1 MPVSELSPEK
11 LRLECPPDQVGCE
24 TSAELG
30 PVDGIIGQDRALKA
44 LKFGVEMKGKGFN
57 VYVAGPP
64 ITGKRP
70 AARSFL
76 ENIAKTRPVPPDWVY
91 VNNFQNPYEPKALK
105 LPPGKARI
113 FQKDLKNLVD
123 QAKRAVPAALQNDE
137 FVSRGNGITKK
148 AVAERNTIL
157 SDLNKQAEVHGYTVR
172 MTQLGITIIPVVDG
186 KTVSQEEFDTLPA
199 RVKKKY
205 DQSRDTVR
213 AALDKAGK
221 EVNDL
226 DARTLEELK
235 KLRDD
240 SVRYAIGGLMTN
252 LVSRYEDMPDV
263 VQHLN
268 ELRDDIMENTE
279 LFTPGGA
286 EEKPDTEQ
294 QSPLEKSLPEFL
306 FRRYDVNVIVDNS
319 ESKGAPVISEDNPT
333 VTNLLGKFENE
344 SRFGAI
350 TTDFTLIKGGSIH
363 RANGGYLILG
373 AVELLKNQFSYDG
386 LKRVLQSGSIL
397 IEETG
402 QRLGVGSTKTLVPQ
416 PIPLNVKIIL
426 VGDHEI
432 YQALYTQDPD
442 FGILFK
448 VKAHFD
454 DSIERNDQNQKTY
467 GSFVHS
473 LCEREGLNHLEAPA
487 LAKVVEY
494 GSRLA
499 EDQTKLSTKFP
510 EIADLVREAN
520 FYAAQDGAK
529 LIKDVHIKKAL
540 DEKVYR
546 SNLLDEKVK
555 EMIERG
561 IILIDTSGTQ
571 VGQVNGLS
579 VIGLGDFDFGQPSR
593 ITASLGLGR
602 RGIVDI
608 ERESRMGGQT
618 HTKGVL
624 IISGYLENKYAHDKP
639 LSLSCRLVFEQSYG
653 GVDGDSASSTEL
665 YAILSAL
672 SELPIKQNL
681 AVTGSV
687 NQKGVVQAIGGV
699 NEKIE
704 GFYKTCKAKGLK
716 GDEGVMIPRSNVQ
729 HLMLNEEVVEAVRQG
744 RFHIYPVGTIDEGIE
759 VLTGVNAGQLTS
771 DGTYEPNTVHYR
783 VNKRLAEMNQ
793 RMAALGGPSRLEE
806 EAPASEVD
814 ALAQTRPK
822 QQADPSVT
830 ALRFFASRGDE
841 VP

>member
-1 MPVSELSPEK
+1 MTVSELSPEK

-57 VYVAGPP
+57 IYVAGPP

-76 ENIAKTRPVPPDWVY
+76 ENIAKTRSVPPDWVY
-91 VNNFQNPYEPKALK
+91 VNNFQNPYEPKTLK
-105 LPPGKARI
+105 LPSGRAKV
-113 FQKDLKNLVD
+113 FQKDMKNLVD
-123 QAKRAVPAALQNDE
+123 QAKRAVPAALQNEE
-137 FVSRGNGITKK
+137 FVSRGNTITKK
-148 AVAERNTIL
+148 AVAERNKIL

-186 KTVSQEEFDTLPA
+186 KTVSQEEFDSLPA

-226 DARTLEELK
+226 DTRTLEELK

-252 LVSRYEDMPDV
+252 LVSRYEGLPAV

-279 LFTPGGA
+279 LFTPGGT
-286 EEKPDTEQ
+286 EEKPDAEQ
-294 QSPLEKSLPEFL
+294 QSPLEKGLPDFL

-319 ESKGAPVISEDNPT
+319 ELKGAPVISEDNPT

-344 SRFGAI
+344 SRFGAL
-350 TTDFTLIKGGSIH
+350 TTDFTLIKGGSLH

-373 AVELLKNQFSYDG
+373 AIELLKNQFSYDG

-402 QRLGVGSTKTLVPQ
+402 QRLGVASTKTLVPQ
-416 PIPLNVKIIL
+416 PIPLNVKVIL

-520 FYAAQDGAK
+520 FYATQDGAK
-529 LIKDVHIKKAL
+529 IVKDVHIKKAL

-546 SNLLDEKVK
+546 SNLLDEKIK

-561 IILIDTSGTQ
+561 IILIDTAGAQ

-579 VIGLGDFDFGQPSR
+579 VISLGDFDFGQPSR

-602 RGIVDI
+602 RGIIDI

-618 HTKGVL
+618 HTKGVM

-687 NQKGVVQAIGGV
+687 NQKGEVQAIGGV

-704 GFYKTCKAKGLK
+704 GFYKTCKVKGLK

-729 HLMLNEEVVEAVRQG
+729 HLMLNEEVVEAVRRG
-744 RFHIYPVGTIDEGIE
+744 RFHIYPVSTIDEGME
-759 VLTGVNAGQLTS
+759 TLTGVKAGQLKS
-771 DGTYEPNTVHYR
+771 DGTYDSGTVNYR
-783 VNKRLAEMNQ
+783 VNKRLAEMSQ
-793 RMAALGGPSRLEE
+793 RMAALAGPLRLEE
-806 EAPASEVD
+806 EAPSSEIE
-814 ALAQTRPK
+814 ALAKP
-822 QQADPSVT
+822 PSK
-830 ALRFFASRGDE
+830 
-841 VP
+841 P

>member
-1 MPVSELSPEK
+1 MTISELSPEK

-24 TSAELG
+24 TSADLG

-91 VNNFQNPYEPKALK
+91 VNNFQDPYQPKTLQ
-105 LPPGKARI
+105 LPPGRAKV

-137 FVSRGNGITKK
+137 FVSRGNNITKK
-148 AVAERNTIL
+148 AVAERNKIL

-186 KTVSQEEFDTLPA
+186 KTVSQEEFDALPA

-252 LVSRYEDMPDV
+252 IVSRYEGMPEV

-268 ELRDDIMENTE
+268 EVRDDIMENTE
-279 LFTPGGA
+279 LFTPGAA
-286 EEKPDTEQ
+286 EEKPDSEQ
-294 QSPLEKSLPEFL
+294 QNPLEKSLPDFL

-319 ESKGAPVISEDNPT
+319 ELKGAPVISEDNPT

-344 SRFGAI
+344 SRFGALS
-350 TTDFTLIKGGSIH
+350 TDFTLIKGGSIH
-363 RANGGYLILG
+363 RANGGYLIVG
-373 AVELLKNQFSYDG
+373 AIELLKNQFSYDG

-397 IEETG
+397 IEGAGE
-402 QRLGVGSTKTLVPQ
+402 RLGVASTKTLVPQ
-416 PIPLNVKIIL
+416 PVPLNVKVIV

-520 FYAAQDGAK
+520 FYAVQDGVK
-529 LIKDVHIKKAL
+529 LVKEVHIKKAL

-579 VIGLGDFDFGQPSR
+579 VISLGDFDFGQPSR

-602 RGIVDI
+602 RGIIDI

-624 IISGYLENKYAHDKP
+624 IISGYLENKYARDKP
-639 LSLSCRLVFEQSYG
+639 LSLSARLVFEQSYG

-687 NQKGVVQAIGGV
+687 NQRGVVQAIGGV

-704 GFYKTCKAKGLK
+704 GFYSTCKAKGLK
-716 GDEGVMIPRSNVQ
+716 GNEGVMIPSSNVQ

-744 RFHIYPVGTIDEGIE
+744 RFHIYPVSTIDEGIE
-759 VLTGVNAGQLTS
+759 ILTGVSAGQLKS
-771 DGTYEPNTVHYR
+771 DGTYEPGTVHYR

-793 RMAALGGPSRLEE
+793 RMVALGGSLKLEE
-806 EAPASEVD
+806 ETPPSEIE
-814 ALAQTRPK
+814 ALARPFSK
-822 QQADPSVT
+822 P
-830 ALRFFASRGDE
+830 
-841 VP
+841 

>member
-1 MPVSELSPEK
+1 MTVSELSPEK

-105 LPPGKARI
+105 LPPGKARV
-113 FQKDLKNLVD
+113 FQKDLKTLVD

-137 FVSRGNGITKK
+137 FVSRGNSITKK
-148 AVAERNTIL
+148 AVVERNAIL
-157 SDLNKQAEVHGYTVR
+157 SDLNKQAEVHGYAVR

-186 KTVSQEEFDTLPA
+186 KTVSQEEFDSLPA
-199 RVKKKY
+199 RTKKKY

-252 LVSRYEDMPDV
+252 LVSRYEGMPDV

-286 EEKPDTEQ
+286 EEKPDAEQ
-294 QSPLEKSLPEFL
+294 QSPLEKNLPEFL

-373 AVELLKNQFSYDG
+373 AIELLKNQFSYDG
-386 LKRVLQSGSIL
+386 LKRVLQGGSIL

-402 QRLGVGSTKTLVPQ
+402 QRLGVASTKTLVPQ

-454 DSIERNDQNQKTY
+454 DSIERNDTNQKTY

-473 LCEREGLNHLEAPA
+473 LCEREGLNHLEASA

-520 FYAAQDGAK
+520 FYAVQDEAK
-529 LIKDVHIKKAL
+529 LIKNVHIKKAL

-672 SELPIKQNL
+672 SELPIRQNL

-759 VLTGVNAGQLTS
+759 VLTGVNAGQLRG
-771 DGTYEPNTVHYR
+771 DGTYEPGTVHYR
-783 VNKRLAEMNQ
+783 VNKRLAEMNL

-806 EAPASEVD
+806 DAQTSEVE

-822 QQADPSVT
+822 Q
-830 ALRFFASRGDE
+830 
-841 VP
+841 

>member
-1 MPVSELSPEK
+1 MTVSELSPEK

-24 TSAELG
+24 TSADLG

-76 ENIAKTRPVPPDWVY
+76 ENMARSRPIPPDWVY
-91 VNNFQNPYEPKALK
+91 VNNFENPYEPKTLK
-105 LPPGKARI
+105 LPPGKARV

-137 FVSRGNGITKK
+137 FTSRGNSITKK
-148 AVAERNTIL
+148 AVAERNQIL
-157 SDLNKQAEVHGYTVR
+157 SDLNKQAAVHGYTVR
-172 MTQLGITIIPVVDG
+172 MTQLGITIVPVVDG
-186 KTVSQEEFDTLPA
+186 KTLSQEEFDALPA

-226 DARTLEELK
+226 DAKTLEELK

-252 LVSRYEDMPDV
+252 IVARYEGLPEI

-268 ELRDDIMENTE
+268 EVRDDIMENTE
-279 LFTPGGA
+279 LFTPGAA
-286 EEKPDTEQ
+286 EEKPEAEQ
-294 QSPLEKSLPEFL
+294 QSPLTRDLPDFL

-319 ESKGAPVISEDNPT
+319 ELKGAPVISEDNPT

-344 SRFGAI
+344 SRFGAV
-350 TTDFTLIKGGSIH
+350 TTDFTLIKGGSLH

-373 AVELLKNQFSYDG
+373 AIELLKNQFSYDG

-397 IEETG
+397 IEAAGE
-402 QRLGVGSTKTLVPQ
+402 RLGVASTKTLVPQ
-416 PIPLNVKIIL
+416 PIPLNVKVIL

-432 YQALYTQDPD
+432 YQTLYTQDPD

-520 FYAAQDGAK
+520 FYALQDGIK
-529 LIKDVHIKKAL
+529 LVKDVHIKRAL

-579 VIGLGDFDFGQPSR
+579 VISLGDFDFGQPSR

-602 RGIVDI
+602 RGIIDI

-672 SELPIKQNL
+672 SELPVKQNL

-687 NQKGVVQAIGGV
+687 NQKGIVQAIGGV

-704 GFYKTCKAKGLK
+704 GFYSTCKAKGLK
-716 GDEGVMIPRSNVQ
+716 GNEGVMIPSSNIQ

-744 RFHIYPVGTIDEGIE
+744 KFHIYPVGTIDEGIE
-759 VLTGVNAGQLTS
+759 ILTGVNAGQLKN
-771 DGTYEPNTVHYR
+771 DGTYEPGTVHYR

-793 RMAALGGPSRLEE
+793 RLVALGGSSRLDEE
-806 EAPASEVD
+806 TPRSEIE
-814 ALAQTRPK
+814 ALARPHSN
-822 QQADPSVT
+822 A
-830 ALRFFASRGDE
+830 
-841 VP
+841 

>member
-1 MPVSELSPEK
+1 MTVNELSPEK

-91 VNNFQNPYEPKALK
+91 VNNFQNPYEPKTLK
-105 LPPGKARI
+105 LPPGRAKV

-123 QAKRAVPAALQNDE
+123 QAKRAVPAALQNEE
-137 FVSRGNGITKK
+137 FVSRGNSITKK
-148 AVAERNTIL
+148 AVAERNKIL
-157 SDLNKQAEVHGYTVR
+157 SDLNKQAEVHGYSVR

-186 KTVSQEEFDTLPA
+186 KTVSQEEFDSLPA

-252 LVSRYEDMPDV
+252 LVSRYEGLPNV

-279 LFTPGGA
+279 LFTPGGT
-286 EEKPDTEQ
+286 EEKPDSEEKN
-294 QSPLEKSLPEFL
+294 PLEKSLPDFL

-319 ESKGAPVISEDNPT
+319 ELKGAPVISEDNPT

-344 SRFGAI
+344 SRFGAL
-350 TTDFTLIKGGSIH
+350 TTDFTLIKGGSLH

-373 AVELLKNQFSYDG
+373 AIELLKNQFSYDG

-402 QRLGVGSTKTLVPQ
+402 QRLGVASTKTLVPQ
-416 PIPLNVKIIL
+416 PIPLNVKVIL

-520 FYAAQDGAK
+520 FYATQDGAK
-529 LIKDVHIKKAL
+529 IVKDVHIKKAL
-540 DEKVYR
+540 VEKVYR
-546 SNLLDEKVK
+546 SNLLDEKIK

-579 VIGLGDFDFGQPSR
+579 VISLGDFDFGQPSR

-602 RGIVDI
+602 RGIIDI

-618 HTKGVL
+618 HTKGVM

-665 YAILSAL
+665 YSILSAL

-687 NQKGVVQAIGGV
+687 NQKGEVQAIGGV

-744 RFHIYPVGTIDEGIE
+744 RFHIYPVSTIDEGMEI
-759 VLTGVNAGQLTS
+759 LTGVNAGQLKN
-771 DGTYEPNTVHYR
+771 DGTYDPGTVNYR
-783 VNKRLAEMNQ
+783 VNKRLAEMTQ
-793 RMAALGGPSRLEE
+793 RMAALVRSSRLEGE
-806 EAPASEVD
+806 TRPSEIET
-814 ALAQTRPK
+814 LAQPYSK
-822 QQADPSVT
+822 P
-830 ALRFFASRGDE
+830 
-841 VP
+841 

>member
-1 MPVSELSPEK
+1 MTVSELSPEK

-91 VNNFQNPYEPKALK
+91 VNNFQNPYEPKTLK
-105 LPPGKARI
+105 LPSGRAKV
-113 FQKDLKNLVD
+113 FQKDMKNLVD
-123 QAKRAVPAALQNDE
+123 QAKRAVPAALQNEE
-137 FVSRGNGITKK
+137 FVSRGNTITKK
-148 AVAERNTIL
+148 AVAERNKIL

-186 KTVSQEEFDTLPA
+186 KTVSQEEFDSLPA

-226 DARTLEELK
+226 DTRTLEELK

-252 LVSRYEDMPDV
+252 LVSRYEGLPAV

-279 LFTPGGA
+279 LFTPGGT
-286 EEKPDTEQ
+286 EEKPDAEQ
-294 QSPLEKSLPEFL
+294 QSPMEKGLPDFL

-319 ESKGAPVISEDNPT
+319 ELKGAPVISEDNPT

-344 SRFGAI
+344 SRFGAL
-350 TTDFTLIKGGSIH
+350 TTDFTLIKGGSLH

-373 AVELLKNQFSYDG
+373 AIELLKNQFSYDG

-402 QRLGVGSTKTLVPQ
+402 QRLGVASTKTLVPQ
-416 PIPLNVKIIL
+416 SIPLNVKVIL

-520 FYAAQDGAK
+520 FYATHDGAK
-529 LIKDVHIKKAL
+529 IVKDVHIKKAL

-546 SNLLDEKVK
+546 SNLLDEKIK

-561 IILIDTSGTQ
+561 IILIDTAGTQ

-579 VIGLGDFDFGQPSR
+579 IISLGDFDFGQPSR

-602 RGIVDI
+602 RGIIDI

-618 HTKGVL
+618 HTKGVM

-681 AVTGSV
+681 AITGSV
-687 NQKGVVQAIGGV
+687 NQKGEVQAIGGV

-704 GFYKTCKAKGLK
+704 GFYKTCKVKGLK

-729 HLMLNEEVVEAVRQG
+729 HLMLNEEVVEAVRRG

-759 VLTGVNAGQLTS
+759 ILTGVNAGQLKT
-771 DGTYEPNTVHYR
+771 DGTYDPGTVNYK
-783 VNKRLAEMNQ
+783 VNKRLAEMTQ
-793 RMAALGGPSRLEE
+793 RLAALVSSSKLEE
-806 EAPASEVD
+806 ETPPSEIET
-814 ALAQTRPK
+814 LAKP
-822 QQADPSVT
+822 PSK
-830 ALRFFASRGDE
+830 
-841 VP
+841 P

>member
-1 MPVSELSPEK
+1 MTVNELSPEK

-91 VNNFQNPYEPKALK
+91 VNNFQNPYEPKTLK
-105 LPPGKARI
+105 LPPGRAKV

-123 QAKRAVPAALQNDE
+123 QAKRAVPAALQNEE
-137 FVSRGNGITKK
+137 FVSRGNSITKK
-148 AVAERNTIL
+148 AVAERNKIL
-157 SDLNKQAEVHGYTVR
+157 SDLNKQAEVHGYSVR

-186 KTVSQEEFDTLPA
+186 KTVSQEEFDSLPA

-252 LVSRYEDMPDV
+252 LVSRYEGLPNV

-279 LFTPGGA
+279 LFTPGGT
-286 EEKPDTEQ
+286 EEKPDSEEKN
-294 QSPLEKSLPEFL
+294 PLEKSLPDFL

-319 ESKGAPVISEDNPT
+319 ELKGAPVISEDNPT

-344 SRFGAI
+344 SRFGAL
-350 TTDFTLIKGGSIH
+350 TTDFTLIKGGSLH

-373 AVELLKNQFSYDG
+373 AIELLKNQFSYDG

-402 QRLGVGSTKTLVPQ
+402 QRLGVASTKTLVPQ
-416 PIPLNVKIIL
+416 AIPLNVKVIL

-520 FYAAQDGAK
+520 FYATQDRAK
-529 LIKDVHIKKAL
+529 IVKDVHIKKAL

-546 SNLLDEKVK
+546 SNLLDEKIK

-579 VIGLGDFDFGQPSR
+579 IISLGDFDFGQPSR

-602 RGIVDI
+602 RGIIDI
-608 ERESRMGGQT
+608 EREAKMGGQT
-618 HTKGVL
+618 HTKGVM

-687 NQKGVVQAIGGV
+687 NQKGEVQAIGGV

-729 HLMLNEEVVEAVRQG
+729 HLMLNEELVEAVRQG
-744 RFHIYPVGTIDEGIE
+744 RFHIYPVSTIDEGMEI
-759 VLTGVNAGQLTS
+759 LTGVNAGQLKN
-771 DGTYEPNTVHYR
+771 DGTYDPGTVNYR
-783 VNKRLAEMNQ
+783 VNKRLAEMAQ
-793 RMAALGGPSRLEE
+793 RMAALVHSSRLEGE
-806 EAPASEVD
+806 TRPSEIET
-814 ALAQTRPK
+814 LAQPYSE
-822 QQADPSVT
+822 P
-830 ALRFFASRGDE
+830 
-841 VP
+841 

>member
-1 MPVSELSPEK
+1 MTVSELSPEK

-76 ENIAKTRPVPPDWVY
+76 ENIAKTRPVPSDWVY
-91 VNNFQNPYEPKALK
+91 VNNFQNPYEPKTFK
-105 LPPGKARI
+105 LPAGRAKV

-123 QAKRAVPAALQNDE
+123 QAKRAVPAALQNEE
-137 FVSRGNGITKK
+137 FVSRGNSITKK
-148 AVAERNTIL
+148 AVAERNKIL

-213 AALDKAGK
+213 AALDKSGK

-240 SVRYAIGGLMTN
+240 SVRYAIGGLITN
-252 LVSRYEDMPDV
+252 LVSRYEGLPDV
-263 VQHLN
+263 VQHLY
-268 ELRDDIMENTE
+268 ELRDDIMDNTE

-286 EEKPDTEQ
+286 EEKPDAGQ
-294 QSPLEKSLPEFL
+294 QNPLEKSLPDFL

-319 ESKGAPVISEDNPT
+319 ELTGAPVISEDNPT

-344 SRFGAI
+344 SRFGAL
-350 TTDFTLIKGGSIH
+350 TTDFTLIKGGSLH

-373 AVELLKNQFSYDG
+373 AIELLKSQLSYDG

-402 QRLGVGSTKTLVPQ
+402 QRLGVASIKTLVPQ
-416 PIPLNVKIIL
+416 PIPLNVKVIL

-454 DSIERNDQNQKTY
+454 DSIERNDKNQKTY

-520 FYAAQDGAK
+520 FYAVQDGAK

-540 DEKVYR
+540 NEKVYR

-579 VIGLGDFDFGQPSR
+579 VISLGDLDFGQPSR

-665 YAILSAL
+665 YAIISAL

-716 GDEGVMIPRSNVQ
+716 GDEGVMIPKSNVQ
-729 HLMLNEEVVEAVRQG
+729 HLMLNEEVVEAVKQG
-744 RFHIYPVGTIDEGIE
+744 RFHIYPVATIDEGIE
-759 VLTGVNAGQLTS
+759 VLTGVNAGQLRS

-783 VNKRLAEMNQ
+783 VNKRLAEMNK
-793 RMAALGGPSRLEE
+793 RMAALVGPARLEE
-806 EAPASEVD
+806 EAPTSEVE
-814 ALAQTRPK
+814 ALAQTRAK
-822 QQADPSVT
+822 Q
-830 ALRFFASRGDE
+830 
-841 VP
+841 

>member
-1 MPVSELSPEK
+1 MTVSELSPEK
-11 LRLECPPDQVGCE
+11 LRLQCRPDQVGCE

-76 ENIAKTRPVPPDWVY
+76 ESIAKTRPVPPDWVY

-105 LPPGKARI
+105 LPPGKARV
-113 FQKDLKNLVD
+113 FQKDLKSLVD

-148 AVAERNTIL
+148 AVAQRNAIL

-186 KTVSQEEFDTLPA
+186 KTVSQEEFDSLPA
-199 RVKKKY
+199 RAKKKY

-226 DARTLEELK
+226 DARTLGELK

-252 LVSRYEDMPDV
+252 LVSRYEGLPDV

-279 LFTPGGA
+279 LFTPGA
-286 EEKPDTEQ
+286 EEKPDASNAEQ
-294 QSPLEKSLPEFL
+294 QNPLEKSLPEFL

-333 VTNLLGKFENE
+333 VANLLGKFENE
-344 SRFGAI
+344 SRFGAV

-373 AVELLKNQFSYDG
+373 AIELLKNQFSYDG

-397 IEETG
+397 IEGAGE
-402 QRLGVGSTKTLVPQ
+402 RLGVASTKTLVPQ
-416 PIPLNVKIIL
+416 PIPLNVKVIL

-454 DSIERNDQNQKTY
+454 DSIERNDRNQKTY

-520 FYAAQDGAK
+520 FYAVQDEAK
-529 LIKDVHIKKAL
+529 LVKEVHIKKAL

-579 VIGLGDFDFGQPSR
+579 VISLGDFDFGQPSR

-602 RGIVDI
+602 RGIIDI

-704 GFYKTCKAKGLK
+704 GFYQTCKVKGLK
-716 GDEGVMIPRSNVQ
+716 GDEGVMIPKSNVQ
-729 HLMLNEEVVEAVRQG
+729 HLMLNEEIVEAVKQG
-744 RFHIYPVGTIDEGIE
+744 KFHIYSVGTIDEGVEI
-759 VLTGVNAGQLTS
+759 LTGVKAGKLQA
-771 DGTYEPNTVHYR
+771 DGAYESGSVHYR
-783 VNKRLAEMNQ
+783 VDARLAEMTQ
-793 RMAALGGPSRLEE
+793 RMARIIRASPLE
-806 EAPASEVD
+806 ANRSSEIS
-814 ALAQTRPK
+814 ALAKPPQ
-822 QQADPSVT
+822 
-830 ALRFFASRGDE
+830 
-841 VP
+841 

>member
-1 MPVSELSPEK
+1 MTVSELSPEK

-91 VNNFQNPYEPKALK
+91 VNNFQNPYEPKTLK
-105 LPPGKARI
+105 LPSGRAKV
-113 FQKDLKNLVD
+113 FQKDMKNLVD
-123 QAKRAVPAALQNDE
+123 QAKRAVPAALQNEE
-137 FVSRGNGITKK
+137 FVSRGNTITKK
-148 AVAERNTIL
+148 AVAERNKIL

-186 KTVSQEEFDTLPA
+186 KTVSQEEFDSLPP

-226 DARTLEELK
+226 DTRTLEELK

-252 LVSRYEDMPDV
+252 LVSRYEGLPAV

-279 LFTPGGA
+279 LFTPGGT
-286 EEKPDTEQ
+286 EEKPDAEQ
-294 QSPLEKSLPEFL
+294 QSPMEKGLPDFL

-319 ESKGAPVISEDNPT
+319 ELKGAPVISEDNPT

-344 SRFGAI
+344 SRFGAL
-350 TTDFTLIKGGSIH
+350 TTDFTLIKGGSLH

-373 AVELLKNQFSYDG
+373 AIELLKNQFSYDG

-402 QRLGVGSTKTLVPQ
+402 QRLGVASTKTLVPQ
-416 PIPLNVKIIL
+416 PIPLNVKVIL

-520 FYAAQDGAK
+520 FYATQDGAK
-529 LIKDVHIKKAL
+529 IVKDVHIKKAL

-546 SNLLDEKVK
+546 SNLLDEKIK

-561 IILIDTSGTQ
+561 IILIDTAGTQ

-579 VIGLGDFDFGQPSR
+579 IISLGDFDFGQPSR

-602 RGIVDI
+602 RGIIDI

-618 HTKGVL
+618 HTKGVM

-681 AVTGSV
+681 AITGSV
-687 NQKGVVQAIGGV
+687 NQKGEVQAIGGV

-704 GFYKTCKAKGLK
+704 GFYKTCKVKGLK

-729 HLMLNEEVVEAVRQG
+729 HLMLNEEVVEAVRRG

-759 VLTGVNAGQLTS
+759 ILTGVNAGQLKT
-771 DGTYEPNTVHYR
+771 DGTYDPGTVNYK
-783 VNKRLAEMNQ
+783 VNKRLAEMTQ
-793 RMAALGGPSRLEE
+793 RLAALVSSSKLEE
-806 EAPASEVD
+806 ETPPSEIE
-814 ALAQTRPK
+814 ALAKP
-822 QQADPSVT
+822 PSK
-830 ALRFFASRGDE
+830 
-841 VP
+841 P

>member
-1 MPVSELSPEK
+1 MTVNELSPEK

-91 VNNFQNPYEPKALK
+91 VNNFENPYEPKTLK
-105 LPPGKARI
+105 LPPGRAKV

-123 QAKRAVPAALQNDE
+123 QAKRAVPAALQNEE
-137 FVSRGNGITKK
+137 FVSRGNSITKK
-148 AVAERNTIL
+148 AVAERNKIL
-157 SDLNKQAEVHGYTVR
+157 SDLNRQAEVHGYTVR

-186 KTVSQEEFDTLPA
+186 KAVSQEEFDSLPA

-240 SVRYAIGGLMTN
+240 SVHYAIGGLITN
-252 LVSRYEDMPDV
+252 LVSRYEGLPDV

-268 ELRDDIMENTE
+268 ELRDDIMDNTE

-286 EEKPDTEQ
+286 EEKPDSEQ
-294 QSPLEKSLPEFL
+294 QSPLEKGLPDFL

-319 ESKGAPVISEDNPT
+319 ELKGAPVISEDNPT

-350 TTDFTLIKGGSIH
+350 TTDFTLIKGGSLH

-402 QRLGVGSTKTLVPQ
+402 QRLGVASTKTLVPQ
-416 PIPLNVKIIL
+416 PIPLNVKVIL

-473 LCEREGLNHLEAPA
+473 LCEREGLNHLEARA

-520 FYAAQDGAK
+520 FYALQDGAK
-529 LIKDVHIKKAL
+529 IVKDVHIKKAL

-624 IISGYLENKYAHDKP
+624 IISGYLESKYAHDKP

-672 SELPIKQNL
+672 SELPINQNL

-744 RFHIYPVGTIDEGIE
+744 RFHIYPVSTIDEGIE
-759 VLTGVNAGQLTS
+759 ILTGVSAGQLKS
-771 DGTYEPNTVHYR
+771 DGTYEPGTVHAR
-783 VNKRLAEMNQ
+783 VNKRLAEMTQ
-793 RMAALGGPSRLEE
+793 RMAALVSSSRLEE
-806 EAPASEVD
+806 EGPPSEIE
-814 ALAQTRPK
+814 ALAQPQFK
-822 QQADPSVT
+822 P
-830 ALRFFASRGDE
+830 
-841 VP
+841 

>member
-1 MPVSELSPEK
+1 MTVSELPPEK

-105 LPPGKARI
+105 LPPGKARV

-123 QAKRAVPAALQNDE
+123 QAKRAVPAALQSDE

-148 AVAERNTIL
+148 AVAERNAIL

-186 KTVSQEEFDTLPA
+186 KAVSQEEFDTLPA
-199 RVKKKY
+199 RTKKKY

-263 VQHLN
+263 VEHLN

-286 EEKPDTEQ
+286 DEKPDAANAEQ
-294 QSPLEKSLPEFL
+294 QNPLEKSLPEFL
-306 FRRYDVNVIVDNS
+306 FRRYEVNVIVDNS

-344 SRFGAI
+344 SRFGAV

-373 AVELLKNQFSYDG
+373 AIELLKNQFSYDG

-397 IEETG
+397 IEGAGE
-402 QRLGVGSTKTLVPQ
+402 RLGVASTKTLVPQ
-416 PIPLNVKIIL
+416 PIPLNVKVIL

-520 FYAAQDGAK
+520 FYSAQDEAK
-529 LIKDVHIKKAL
+529 LVKDVHIKKAL

-546 SNLLDEKVK
+546 SNLLDDKIK

-579 VIGLGDFDFGQPSR
+579 VISLGDFDFGQPSR

-602 RGIVDI
+602 RGIIDI

-665 YAILSAL
+665 YSILSAL

-704 GFYKTCKAKGLK
+704 GFYKICKAKGLK
-716 GDEGVMIPRSNVQ
+716 GDEGVMIPSSNAQ
-729 HLMLNEEVVEAVRQG
+729 HLMLNEEVVEAVRKG
-744 RFHIYPVGTIDEGIE
+744 RFHIYPISTIDEGIE
-759 VLTGVNAGQLTS
+759 TLTGVNAGQLKS
-771 DGTYEPNTVHYR
+771 DGTYEPGTVHYR
-783 VNKRLAEMNQ
+783 VNKRLGAMNQ
-793 RMAALGGPSRLEE
+793 RMVALRGSSGLDDETSR
-806 EAPASEVD
+806 SEVE
-814 ALAQTRPK
+814 ALAQPRSKP
-822 QQADPSVT
+822 
-830 ALRFFASRGDE
+830 
-841 VP
+841 

>member
-1 MPVSELSPEK
+1 MTVNELSPEK

-91 VNNFQNPYEPKALK
+91 VNNFQNPYEPKTLK
-105 LPPGKARI
+105 LPPGRAKV

-123 QAKRAVPAALQNDE
+123 QAKRAVPAALQNEE
-137 FVSRGNGITKK
+137 FVSRGNSITKK
-148 AVAERNTIL
+148 AVAERNKIL
-157 SDLNKQAEVHGYTVR
+157 SDLNKQAEVHGYSVR

-186 KTVSQEEFDTLPA
+186 KTVSQEEFDSLPA

-252 LVSRYEDMPDV
+252 LVSRYEGLPNV

-279 LFTPGGA
+279 LFTPGGT
-286 EEKPDTEQ
+286 EEKPDSEEKN
-294 QSPLEKSLPEFL
+294 PLEKSLPDFL

-319 ESKGAPVISEDNPT
+319 ELKGAPVISEDNPT

-344 SRFGAI
+344 SRFGAL
-350 TTDFTLIKGGSIH
+350 TTDFTLIKGGSLH

-373 AVELLKNQFSYDG
+373 AIELLKNQFSYDG

-402 QRLGVGSTKTLVPQ
+402 QRLGVASTKTLVPQ
-416 PIPLNVKIIL
+416 AIPLNVKVIL

-520 FYAAQDGAK
+520 FYATQDGAK
-529 LIKDVHIKKAL
+529 IVKDVHIKKAL

-546 SNLLDEKVK
+546 SNLLDEKIK

-579 VIGLGDFDFGQPSR
+579 VISLGDFDFGQPSR

-602 RGIVDI
+602 RGIIDI

-618 HTKGVL
+618 HTKGVM

-665 YAILSAL
+665 YSILSAL

-687 NQKGVVQAIGGV
+687 NQKGEVQAIGGV

-744 RFHIYPVGTIDEGIE
+744 RFHIYPVSTIDEGMEI
-759 VLTGVNAGQLTS
+759 LTGVNAGQLKN
-771 DGTYEPNTVHYR
+771 DGTYDPGTVNYR
-783 VNKRLAEMNQ
+783 VNKRLAEMTQ
-793 RMAALGGPSRLEE
+793 RMAALVRSSRLEGE
-806 EAPASEVD
+806 TRPSEIET
-814 ALAQTRPK
+814 LAQPYSK
-822 QQADPSVT
+822 P
-830 ALRFFASRGDE
+830 
-841 VP
+841 

>member
-1 MPVSELSPEK
+1 MTIGELSPEK

-24 TSAELG
+24 TSADLG

-76 ENIAKTRPVPPDWVY
+76 ENIAKSRPVPPDWVY
-91 VNNFQNPYEPKALK
+91 VNNFENPYEPKTLK
-105 LPPGKARI
+105 LPAGRARV

-137 FVSRGNGITKK
+137 FTSRGNNITKK
-148 AVAERNTIL
+148 AVAERNQIL
-157 SDLNKQAEVHGYTVR
+157 SDLNKQAAVHGYTVR
-172 MTQLGITIIPVVDG
+172 MTQLGITIVPVVDG
-186 KTVSQEEFDTLPA
+186 KTLSQEEFDTLPA

-205 DQSRDTVR
+205 EQSRDTVR

-226 DARTLEELK
+226 DAKTLEELK

-252 LVSRYEDMPDV
+252 IVSRYEALPEI

-268 ELRDDIMENTE
+268 EVRDDIMENTE
-279 LFTPGGA
+279 LFTPGAA
-286 EEKPDTEQ
+286 EEKPEAEQ
-294 QSPLEKSLPEFL
+294 QSPLERNVPDFL

-319 ESKGAPVISEDNPT
+319 ELKGAPVISEDNPT

-344 SRFGAI
+344 SRFGAL

-397 IEETG
+397 IEPTG
-402 QRLGVGSTKTLVPQ
+402 ERLGVASTKTLVPQ
-416 PIPLNVKIIL
+416 PIPLNVKVIL
-426 VGDHEI
+426 VGDHDI

-473 LCEREGLNHLEAPA
+473 LAEREGLNHLEAKA

-520 FYAAQDGAK
+520 FYAVQDDAK
-529 LIKDVHIKKAL
+529 LVKDVHVKKAL

-579 VIGLGDFDFGQPSR
+579 VISLGDFDFGQPSR

-602 RGIVDI
+602 RGIIDI

-672 SELPIKQNL
+672 SELPVKQNL

-687 NQKGVVQAIGGV
+687 NQKGIVQAIGGV

-704 GFYKTCKAKGLK
+704 GFYSTCKAKGLK
-716 GDEGVMIPRSNVQ
+716 GNEGVMIPSSNVQ

-744 RFHIYPVGTIDEGIE
+744 KFHIYPVSTIDEGIE
-759 VLTGVNAGQLTS
+759 ILTGVNAGQLKN
-771 DGTYEPNTVHYR
+771 DGTYEPGTVHYK
-783 VNKRLAEMNQ
+783 VNKRLSEMNQ
-793 RMAALGGPSRLEE
+793 RMVAIGGSSRLDEE
-806 EAPASEVD
+806 TPRSEIE
-814 ALAQTRPK
+814 ALARPRTD
-822 QQADPSVT
+822 A
-830 ALRFFASRGDE
+830 
-841 VP
+841 

>member
-1 MPVSELSPEK
+1 MTVSELSPEK

-91 VNNFQNPYEPKALK
+91 VNNFQNPYEPKTLK
-105 LPPGKARI
+105 LPSGRAKV
-113 FQKDLKNLVD
+113 FQKDMKNLVD
-123 QAKRAVPAALQNDE
+123 QAKRAVPAALQNEE
-137 FVSRGNGITKK
+137 FVSRGNTITKK
-148 AVAERNTIL
+148 AVAERNKIL

-186 KTVSQEEFDTLPA
+186 KTVSQEEFDSLPA

-226 DARTLEELK
+226 DTRTLEELK

-252 LVSRYEDMPDV
+252 LVSRYEGLPAV

-279 LFTPGGA
+279 LFTPGGT
-286 EEKPDTEQ
+286 EEKPDAEQ
-294 QSPLEKSLPEFL
+294 QSPLEKGLPDFL

-319 ESKGAPVISEDNPT
+319 ELKGAPVISEDNPT

-344 SRFGAI
+344 SRFGAL
-350 TTDFTLIKGGSIH
+350 TTDFTLIKGGSLH

-373 AVELLKNQFSYDG
+373 AIELLKNQFSYDG

-402 QRLGVGSTKTLVPQ
+402 QRLGVASTKTLVPQ
-416 PIPLNVKIIL
+416 PIPLNVKVIL

-520 FYAAQDGAK
+520 FYATQDGAK
-529 LIKDVHIKKAL
+529 IVKDVHIKKAL

-546 SNLLDEKVK
+546 SNLLDEKIK

-561 IILIDTSGTQ
+561 IILIDTAGAQ

-579 VIGLGDFDFGQPSR
+579 VISLGDFDFGQPSR

-602 RGIVDI
+602 RGIIDI

-618 HTKGVL
+618 HTKGVM

-687 NQKGVVQAIGGV
+687 NQKGEVQAIGGV

-704 GFYKTCKAKGLK
+704 GFYKTCKVKGLK
-716 GDEGVMIPRSNVQ
+716 GDEGVIIPRSNVQ
-729 HLMLNEEVVEAVRQG
+729 HLMLNEEVVEAVRRG
-744 RFHIYPVGTIDEGIE
+744 RFHIYPVSTIDEGME
-759 VLTGVNAGQLTS
+759 TLTGVKAGQLKS
-771 DGTYEPNTVHYR
+771 DGTYDSGTVNYR
-783 VNKRLAEMNQ
+783 VNKRLAEMSQ
-793 RMAALGGPSRLEE
+793 RMAALAGPLRLEE
-806 EAPASEVD
+806 EAPSSEIE
-814 ALAQTRPK
+814 ALAKP
-822 QQADPSVT
+822 PSK
-830 ALRFFASRGDE
+830 
-841 VP
+841 P

>member
-1 MPVSELSPEK
+1 MTVNELSPEK

-76 ENIAKTRPVPPDWVY
+76 ENIAKARPVPPDWVY
-91 VNNFQNPYEPKALK
+91 VNNFQNPYEPKTLK
-105 LPPGKARI
+105 LPPGRARV

-123 QAKRAVPAALQNDE
+123 QAKRAVPAALQNEE
-137 FVSRGNGITKK
+137 FVSRGNSITKK
-148 AVAERNTIL
+148 AVSERNKIL
-157 SDLNKQAEVHGYTVR
+157 GDLNKQAEVHGYTVR

-186 KTVSQEEFDTLPA
+186 KPVSQEEFDSLPA

-205 DQSRDTVR
+205 DESRDTVR

-226 DARTLEELK
+226 DAKTLEELK

-252 LVSRYEDMPDV
+252 LVSRYEGLPDV

-279 LFTPGGA
+279 LFTPGGT
-286 EEKPDTEQ
+286 EEKPDAEQ
-294 QSPLEKSLPEFL
+294 QNPLEKSLPDFL

-319 ESKGAPVISEDNPT
+319 ELKGAPVISEDNPT
-333 VTNLLGKFENE
+333 ATNLLGKFENE
-344 SRFGAI
+344 SRFGAL
-350 TTDFTLIKGGSIH
+350 TTDFTLIKGGSLH

-373 AVELLKNQFSYDG
+373 AIELLKNQFSYDG

-402 QRLGVGSTKTLVPQ
+402 QRLGVASTKTLVPQ
-416 PIPLNVKIIL
+416 PIPLNVKVIL

-520 FYAAQDGAK
+520 FYASQDGAK
-529 LIKDVHIKKAL
+529 IVKDVHIKRAL

-546 SNLLDEKVK
+546 SNLLDEKIK

-579 VIGLGDFDFGQPSR
+579 VISLGDFDFGQPSR

-602 RGIVDI
+602 RGIIDI

-687 NQKGVVQAIGGV
+687 NQRGEVQAIGGV

-704 GFYKTCKAKGLK
+704 GFYKTCKAKELK

-744 RFHIYPVGTIDEGIE
+744 RFHIYPVSTIDEGMEI
-759 VLTGVNAGQLTS
+759 LTGVNAGQLKN
-771 DGTYEPNTVHYR
+771 DGTYDPGTVNYR
-783 VNKRLAEMNQ
+783 VNKRLAEMTQ
-793 RMAALGGPSRLEE
+793 RMAALVRLSRLEGE
-806 EAPASEVD
+806 
-814 ALAQTRPK
+814 TRPSEIETLAHPHSK
-822 QQADPSVT
+822 P
-830 ALRFFASRGDE
+830 
-841 VP
+841 